1 MALILKPK
9 PTSTAAVVKD
19 GTYQAELTGIR
30 QFTNSYGPRLGF
42 DFTIRGGPA
51 DGTAVLKSTAPLLT
65 PQSKLAEV
73 LTGLLGRELTQ
84 DELTGGI
91 DIEGLAGTRCQ
102 VLVLQGRSK
111 SGAVFS
117 NVERVFSVS

>member
-42 DFTIRGGPA
+42 EFTIKGGPS
-51 DGTAVLKSTAPLLT
+51 DGTAVMRSTAPQLT

-84 DELTGGI
+84 AELTGGI
-91 DIEGLAGTRCQ
+91 DIEGMVGTRCQ
-102 VLVLQGRSK
+102 ILVLQNRSK
-111 SGAVFS
+111 AGAVFS
-117 NVERVFSVS
+117 NVERVFSLS

>member
-42 DFTIRGGPA
+42 EFTIKGGPA
-51 DGTAVLKSTAPLLT
+51 DGAAVMRSTAPQLT

-84 DELTGGI
+84 AELTGGI
-91 DIEGLAGTRCQ
+91 DIEGMVGTRCQ
-102 VLVLQGRSK
+102 ILVLQNRSK
-111 SGAVFS
+111 AGAVFS
-117 NVERVFSVS
+117 NVERVFSLS